1 MPPRRPGVEGRG
13 ALRGASELIRLPPV
27 RFACRS
33 SRRGAGAGA
42 ASALVLL
49 AAIGGGCAGYSQ
61 DVGATKAI
69 YDVRVTTNA
78 KDVAECRLIEHVDS
92 RDTAKGCGLTVQPTP
107 EECLRYQVRRAGG
120 DTLLERGPAGEA
132 YDCSGRAAAPHDA
145 VAPGAPPAL
154 TPASRPPAATLAPT
168 LTPTPVPIP
177 PVPAA
182 PVSVSSPTPSPRPAP
197 AIRVRI
203 TGDREAAKGC
213 VYLGDAAA
221 ACAEASGE
229 ASGDCADQALKAGGD
244 LVLWDGARAQIF
256 SCKAKP

>member
-1 MPPRRPGVEGRG
+1 
-13 ALRGASELIRLPPV
+13 V

-42 ASALVLL
+42 APALVLL
-49 AAIGGGCAGYSQ
+49 AAIGGGCAGYKE
-61 DVGATKAI
+61 DVGATKSI
-69 YDVRVTTNA
+69 YDVRVTTHA
-78 KDVAECRLIEHVDS
+78 KDVADCRLIERVNS

-132 YDCSGRAAAPHDA
+132 YDCSGEAAVPHEAAAP
-145 VAPGAPPAL
+145 VAPPAL
-154 TPASRPPAATLAPT
+154 TPAPRPPAATLAPT

-177 PVPAA
+177 VAPAA
-182 PVSVSSPTPSPRPAP
+182 PVSASSPTPSPRPSP

-203 TGDREAAKGC
+203 TADREAAKGC
-213 VYLGDAAA
+213 VYLGDAAP

-229 ASGDCADQALKAGGD
+229 VRGDCADQVLKAGGD
-244 LVLWDGARAQIF
+244 LILRDGARAQIF
-256 SCKAKP
+256 SCKTRP

>member
-1 MPPRRPGVEGRG
+1 MRE
-13 ALRGASELIRLPPV
+13 ASELIRLLAV
-27 RFACRS
+27 RFAWRS

-49 AAIGGGCAGYSQ
+49 AAIGGGCVGYSQ
-61 DVGATKAI
+61 DVGATKSI

-132 YDCSGRAAAPHDA
+132 YDCSGRAAAPHEA
-145 VAPGAPPAL
+145 AAPEAPPAL
-154 TPASRPPAATLAPT
+154 TPAPRPPAATLAPT
-168 LTPTPVPIP
+168 LTPTPTPV

-182 PVSVSSPTPSPRPAP
+182 PAAPVSASSPTPSPRSST

-213 VYLGDAAA
+213 VYLGDAAPA
-221 ACAEASGE
+221 ACAETSGE

-244 LVLWDGARAQIF
+244 LILRDGARAQIF
-256 SCKAKP
+256 SCKARP